1 MTGRGTNVNKKRHS
15 SQPPGGAA
23 KDSIAE
29 AEAEED
35 SPLQINANANVDDSS
50 TWSQV
55 AGRGGR
61 RGVGSFATANRFGLL
76 AQADSY
82 PDKTM
87 KSASVSSR
95 GSRRGAR
102 NVPETC

>member
-61 RGVGSFATANRFGLL
+61 RGQMGWGEAKGEEKGGRERASATGLER
-76 AQADSY
+76 
-82 PDKTM
+82 PG
-87 KSASVSSR
+87 V
-95 GSRRGAR
+95 
-102 NVPETC
+102 C